1 MAHRRTRAR
10 WISSAERP
18 RVIPPHPSC
27 VFRGKSDSSPNQ
39 VGHRSVSIRTGFHE
53 LSGHI
58 FSTGQTKSTTPNRPT
73 QPSGKCIPQRRRAAE
88 NPNPSSQRLRRSA
101 RDSFQFPRFALFS
114 NWTTLTPSGQRL
126 PSPRQTGQSAHFK
139 AIHLCQRRCAP
150 PVHRAAPERM
160 ESVLT
165 FCVPGAG
172 RTLQKVTGLTP
183 SREIGQRPPTHAI
196 PYANGVM
203 PYSPGLCGLPHYP
216 GSMPH
221 CIPYPE
227 WGCAVARPGGGSSQ
241 KAILADTPCGT
252 TENTTLRFP
261 FRNQP

>member
-73 QPSGKCIPQRRRAAE
+73 QPPAENVSRRDAEPQRTRIPPLSASAALRE
-88 NPNPSSQRLRRSA
+88 ILFPFRLLPKIA
-101 RDSFQFPRFALFS
+101 EP
-114 NWTTLTPSGQRL
+114 
-126 PSPRQTGQSAHFK
+126 PSPSRPHLRPSA
-139 AIHLCQRRCAP
+139 
-150 PVHRAAPERM
+150 
-160 ESVLT
+160 
-165 FCVPGAG
+165 VP
-172 RTLQKVTGLTP
+172 L
-183 SREIGQRPPTHAI
+183 

-203 PYSPGLCGLPHYP
+203 PYSPGLCRLPHYP

-227 WGCAVARPGGGSSQ
+227 WGCAVPRPGEVRPKRPSWQIPHAGQ
-241 KAILADTPCGT
+241 RTTPHYVFHFATNPEQGKPPVRSIGT
-252 TENTTLRFP
+252 TRSGVVTNLPPTPGVTP
-261 FRNQP
+261 STA

>member
-1 MAHRRTRAR
+1 MTPQVKRQKPLRSRNQTGRETPWRIDELARGGFRAQNGR
-10 WISSAERP
+10 ESS
-18 RVIPPHPSC
+18 HPSF

-39 VGHRSVSIRTGFHE
+39 IGHRSVSIRTGFHE

-58 FSTGQTKSTTPNRPT
+58 FSTVQTKSTTPNRPT
-73 QPSGKCIPQRRRAAE
+73 QPPAENVSRRDAEPQRTRIPPLSASAALRE
-88 NPNPSSQRLRRSA
+88 ILFPFRLLPKIA
-101 RDSFQFPRFALFS
+101 EP
-114 NWTTLTPSGQRL
+114 
-126 PSPRQTGQSAHFK
+126 PSPSRPHLRPSA
-139 AIHLCQRRCAP
+139 
-150 PVHRAAPERM
+150 
-160 ESVLT
+160 
-165 FCVPGAG
+165 VP
-172 RTLQKVTGLTP
+172 L
-183 SREIGQRPPTHAI
+183 

-252 TENTTLRFP
+252 TDNTTLRFP